1 MLYDDRDRVRVRNGV
16 ASATAVAWAVVLW
29 TSGGNDTHV
38 HAGGPAATPYAASAA
53 LDWLLML
60 TAMMAPVL
68 VHPLQLVRAQSL
80 TRRRTR
86 ATLLFLAGYASI
98 WTVAGAAMI
107 SLAAT
112 IRAASLPSA
121 MPAAAAL
128 ALALVVQCSPFKQV
142 TLNRCHAPTTLA
154 AFGSRADTDAI
165 RFGATYAAWC
175 IGSCGAWMFVPLVL
189 PEGHL
194 AAMVAV
200 TVLVFCERLE
210 KPASPAWQWRGLG
223 RAWRVATRPLRARP
237 HPRWTTGSTP
247 MPS

>member
-1 MLYDDRDRVRVRNGV
+1 VLGDDRDRIGVRNATV
-16 ASATAVAWAVVLW
+16 AATALAWGVVIG
-29 TSGGNDTHV
+29 T
-38 HAGGPAATPYAASAA
+38 AATTGTHAHAAGTAATRYAASAA

-98 WTVAGAAMI
+98 WTVAGAAML

-112 IRAASLPSA
+112 IRSASLPSA
-121 MPAAAAL
+121 VPAVAAL

-194 AAMVAV
+194 VAMVAV

-210 KPASPAWQWRGLG
+210 KPASPAWRWRGLG
-223 RAWRVATRPLRARP
+223 RAWRVATRALRARP